1 MEETKGSNYKWLALL
16 IVSIGNFM
24 ETIDFSIVNISFPI
38 LTKVFDT
45 ELSITLWVTVAY
57 LLVSTGLMLIIGR
70 LGDIFS
76 RKKVYI
82 LGFACFTTGLILCSL
97 SQSIVHLIVSRVV
110 QGIGGAMIMTT
121 GFAIV
126 TAAFP
131 ERERGK
137 ALGIAGAMISAGL
150 LTGPVLGGFLLDTL
164 GWRSIFYTRVPVGII
179 GLVLS
184 WILLREPGKSTAGAK
199 FDIWGAATLFGGLCC
214 LLLFINLGGRASFI
228 SLPALIPAG
237 GAVLLLTLFGVQ
249 ERRAEQPLVD
259 LNLFRNRPFANGNI
273 GLGMLVLALSAQI
286 LLMPFF
292 LIDGIG
298 YSATKTGLLLA
309 AVSITSIVLG
319 PLSGW
324 LSDKVGT
331 RLLCTVGLALTC
343 LALFLLSGLDLA
355 STEADIVLRLVIYGV
370 GLGIFF
376 SPNSSSIM
384 GSVAKAR
391 LGTASAMMNTI
402 RQIGMSGGMAIAG
415 AIYSSRQSS
424 YATQFAPENLSPEI
438 LQKLSL
444 IGSYQDTILVA
455 AIICGIGLLAT
466 LAFIRRQRV

>member
-1 MEETKGSNYKWLALL
+1 
-16 IVSIGNFM
+16 M

-45 ELSITLWVTVAY
+45 ELSIALWVTVAY

-70 LGDIFS
+70 IGDIFS
-76 RKKVYI
+76 RKKVYL
-82 LGFACFTTGLILCSL
+82 LGFAFFTTGLILCSL
-97 SQSIVHLIVSRVV
+97 SQSILQLIMFRVV
-110 QGIGGAMIMTT
+110 QGIGGAMITVT

-131 ERERGK
+131 DSERGK
-137 ALGIAGAMISAGL
+137 ALGIAGATISAGL

-164 GWRSIFYTRVPVGII
+164 GWRAIFYIRVPVGII
-179 GLVLS
+179 GLILS
-184 WILLREPGKSTAGAK
+184 WILLREPGKSTASVK
-199 FDIWGAATLFGGLCC
+199 FDVWGAATLFGGLCC
-214 LLLFINLGGRASFI
+214 LFLFINLGGRAGFI
-228 SLPALIPAG
+228 SLPALIPAA
-237 GAVLLLTLFGVQ
+237 GAVLLLTLFIMQ

-259 LNLFRNRPFANGNI
+259 LNIFRNRLFASGNI
-273 GLGMLVLALSAQI
+273 SLSILVLALSAQI

-324 LSDKVGT
+324 LSDRVGS
-331 RLLCTVGLALTC
+331 RLLCTAGLTLACVAL
-343 LALFLLSGLDLA
+343 LLLSGLD
-355 STEADIVLRLVIYGV
+355 STSSNVDILLRLVIYGV

-384 GSVAKAR
+384 GSVAKDR
-391 LGTASAMMNTI
+391 LGTASAMMNTV
-402 RQIGMSGGMAIAG
+402 RQIGMSGGMAITG
-415 AIYSSRQSS
+415 AIFSSRQSH
-424 YATQFAPENLSPEI
+424 YAKQLAPENLSPEI
-438 LQKLSL
+438 LQKLAL

-455 AIICGIGLLAT
+455 AIICGIGLLTT
-466 LAFIRRQRV
+466 LAFIRRQRA